1 MRRISILLLVILGV
15 FLCLSPMAGAT
26 EYPAPTQAF
35 YVNDYANVISGDV
48 RSHIE
53 SATAELEARTGA
65 QIVVVTLSSLEDASL
80 EDFSLGLFREWG
92 IGSAQDNNGV
102 LILVDVGGRQSRIEV
117 GYGLEGA
124 LPDGRTGRIQDQYMV
139 PDFAVGDYSLGIKK
153 GFDAIITQVYGEY
166 GYEFEGSEYYPDS
179 GAEDEPGPV
188 PILGIIIVIILIVLD

>member
-1 MRRISILLLVILGV
+1 MFKNGSLSLYILGCDPF
-15 FLCLSPMAGAT
+15 FLRKT
-26 EYPAPTQAF
+26 
-35 YVNDYANVISGDV
+35 I
-48 RSHIE
+48 
-53 SATAELEARTGA
+53 
-65 QIVVVTLSSLEDASL
+65 ASL

-92 IGSAQDNNGV
+92 IGSGQENNGV

-124 LPDGRTGRIQDQYMV
+124 LPDGRTGRFQDQYMV

-188 PILGIIIVIILIVLD
+188 PILGIIIVIILIVLDFIFTGGRFTFLILHMLARGGGRRGGGGYRGGGGGSAGGGGSSRGW